1 MGKFIIEK
9 DNEKFV
15 KSQCICEFCT
25 SSHNT
30 INVWESYSPQTNLQ
44 KRMLKVI
51 SRIEK
56 RERGKLNPKKSIEK
70 LSS

>member
-1 MGKFIIEK
+1 MGKFKIEK

-15 KSQCICEFCT
+15 QSHCICEFCT
-25 SSHNT
+25 STHNT
-30 INVWESYSPQTNLQ
+30 INVWDSYTPKTNLQ

-56 RERGKLNPKKSIEK
+56 RERKKLNPKKSIQK
-70 LSS
+70 ITS